1 MVWSKAKGCYVVVSE
16 LAKQNGKNKYGQT
29 GETTGLLSALLCA
42 LMLTGSALF
51 WPMEVSAGT
60 QYGDDSWA
68 DGYNTAIG
76 ISARAR
82 GDGALALGTQT
93 KATSIRST
101 AIGHQAEASGADSI
115 SIGTLS
121 GASNT
126 HSIAIGD
133 KARAYGIDAI
143 AFGASANATATNA
156 MAVGRN
162 ARSTAGGSVAVGI
175 NTEVTQIN
183 SVAMGA
189 TAKAYGDSAVSL
201 GVDVVSRGHSAGSR
215 RCECGCACPECGF
228 YR

>member
-1 MVWSKAKGCYVVVSE
+1 
-16 LAKQNGKNKYGQT
+16 
-29 GETTGLLSALLCA
+29 
-42 LMLTGSALF
+42 MLTGSALF

-60 QYGDDSWA
+60 QYGDGTWA

-126 HSIAIGD
+126 HSIAIGN
-133 KARAYGIDAI
+133 KARAYGVDAI
-143 AFGASANATATNA
+143 HSVLLQMQRRPMRWQLAGMHAQRQA
-156 MAVGRN
+156 GR
-162 ARSTAGGSVAVGI
+162 
-175 NTEVTQIN
+175 
-183 SVAMGA
+183 
-189 TAKAYGDSAVSL
+189 
-201 GVDVVSRGHSAGSR
+201 
-215 RCECGCACPECGF
+215 
-228 YR
+228 

>member
-29 GETTGLLSALLCA
+29 GDTTGLLSALLCA

-60 QYGDDSWA
+60 QYGDGTWA

-76 ISARAR
+76 IAATAR

-133 KARAYGIDAI
+133 KARGIRNRCHSTRC
-143 AFGASANATATNA
+143 FCKCNANQFDGNWQECTLN
-156 MAVGRN
+156 
-162 ARSTAGGSVAVGI
+162 
-175 NTEVTQIN
+175 
-183 SVAMGA
+183 
-189 TAKAYGDSAVSL
+189 
-201 GVDVVSRGHSAGSR
+201 GSR
-215 RCECGCACPECGF
+215 VSSGR
-228 YR
+228 Y

>member
-82 GDGALALGTQT
+82 GDGAL
-93 KATSIRST
+93 
-101 AIGHQAEASGADSI
+101 
-115 SIGTLS
+115 
-121 GASNT
+121 
-126 HSIAIGD
+126 
-133 KARAYGIDAI
+133 
-143 AFGASANATATNA
+143 
-156 MAVGRN
+156 
-162 ARSTAGGSVAVGI
+162 SVRMRMRLPRVRF
-175 NTEVTQIN
+175 
-183 SVAMGA
+183 
-189 TAKAYGDSAVSL
+189 L
-201 GVDVVSRGHSAGSR
+201 
-215 RCECGCACPECGF
+215 
-228 YR
+228 